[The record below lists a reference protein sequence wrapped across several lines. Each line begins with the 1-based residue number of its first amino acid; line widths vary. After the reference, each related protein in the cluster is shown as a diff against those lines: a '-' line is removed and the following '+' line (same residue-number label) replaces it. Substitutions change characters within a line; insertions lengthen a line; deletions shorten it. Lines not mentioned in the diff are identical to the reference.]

1 VLIFYFNF
9 NAPLVALTR
18 LQHLCDICTR
28 YGHQEQHHMI
38 EKALDV
44 YKNIY
49 MYGTVPQVHAHR
61 LLGATAVRHK
71 RK

>member
-1 VLIFYFNF
+1 
-9 NAPLVALTR
+9 
-18 LQHLCDICTR
+18 
-28 YGHQEQHHMI
+28 
-38 EKALDV
+38 
-44 YKNIY
+44 